1 MYFQIVVNITQ
12 INGIFDYHVPEE
24 LQESI
29 RPGCLVE
36 VPFGKQLVQGIVLQE
51 TEMPQVQETRP
62 IHSLLDSEPVVT
74 QAQMTLAQAL
84 AEKNLDTTAQFLSL
98 MIPPGVRKQ
107 ADTLF
112 TLNPD
117 KDSSD
122 LKLSPLQQKILERI
136 RTKGGKEGL
145 RGRQLDAHFR
155 NVDWK
160 VSMRSL
166 VRQEL
171 VFSRAVLPPPSVQP
185 KMVHTAQL
193 SCTPAEVE
201 KVFNKVGRQQA
212 LERRQKILNF
222 LKNEPWPVEVSWVYA
237 VSGGNLQDLKQLAKM
252 GLVTLGEAEFWRDP
266 LENIEWVPQEEPQLT
281 EGQKNV
287 WLPLQESIRD
297 KNLESPFVL
306 LGVTGSGKTEI
317 YMQAVKEVISQGKQ
331 AIILVPEIA
340 LTPQTVK
347 RFMARF
353 PGQVG
358 LVHSKLSEGERYD
371 TWRRARQGELSVIV
385 GPRSALFTPLPDPGL
400 IVIDEC
406 HDDSYYQNDFPPT
419 YDALETAVLYGQI
432 TQSCVI
438 LGSATPPVSL
448 LFKARRLGW
457 PVLELPKRIMAH
469 QEAFLQQMKTLGVKN
484 LPEKP
489 EKGHL
494 ELPAVQIVDMRQ
506 ELKAGNHSI
515 FSRSLTQS
523 IAQVLDAQQQAI
535 LFLNRRGKATY
546 VFCRDCGHSLRCPR
560 CDLPLTYHTS
570 GQEGVLIC
578 HTCNYRRKMPKKC
591 PNCGSARIR
600 QFGTGTEK
608 VESELQK
615 AFPDARILRWDA
627 GTTGSKGAHEIIL
640 SHFANH
646 RADILIGTQML
657 AKGLDLPL
665 VTLVGVIL
673 ADVGLNL
680 PDYRAGERVFQL
692 LTQVAGRAGRSPLGG
707 KVILQT
713 FDPSNYAIQAAA
725 GHDYQGF
732 YDLEI
737 KKRQEIAYPP
747 FSTLVRLEFRHQDPR
762 LASET
767 AKKMARQVEHWISE
781 GAFTSTRIIGPVPCF
796 FSRQMGKYRWQIILS
811 GPDPLQVLRGK
822 NLGEWKT
829 EVNPP
834 SLL

>member
-24 LQESI
+24 LAGKI

-51 TEMPQVQETRP
+51 IEMPQVQETKP
-62 IHSLLDSEPVVT
+62 IHALLDPEPVVT
-74 QAQMTLAQAL
+74 EAQMEFAHVL

-98 MIPPGVRKQ
+98 MIPTGVRKQ
-107 ADTLF
+107 ADTLYS
-112 TLNPD
+112 LNPD
-117 KDSSD
+117 KNPEEMS
-122 LKLSPLQQKILERI
+122 LSPLQQQIIQRI
-136 RTKGGKEGL
+136 QTKGGKDGL
-145 RGRQLDAHFR
+145 RGRQLETHFR
-155 NVDWK
+155 NVNWK
-160 VSMRSL
+160 VAMRSL
-166 VRQEL
+166 TRQGL
-171 VFSRAVLPPPSVQP
+171 VSARAILPPPSVQP
-185 KMVHTAQL
+185 KMVHTVQL
-193 SCTPAEVE
+193 SSTPAEIK
-201 KVFNKVGRQQA
+201 KVFDKVGRQKA

-222 LKNEPWPVEVSWVYA
+222 LQNEPWPVEVSWVYA
-237 VSGGNLQDLKQLAKM
+237 VSGGNLQDLKQLANM

-266 LENIEWVPQEEPQLT
+266 LENMEWVPQEEPQLT
-281 EGQKNV
+281 EGQEKV
-287 WLPLQESIRD
+287 WEPLQKAIQGN
-297 KNLESPFVL
+297 NLETPFVL

-317 YMQAVKEVISQGKQ
+317 YMQAVKEVISQGRQ
-331 AIILVPEIA
+331 AVILVPEIA

-347 RFMARF
+347 RFMSRF

-358 LVHSKLSEGERYD
+358 LIHSKLSEGERYD
-371 TWRRARQGELSVIV
+371 TWRKARQGELAVIV

-400 IVIDEC
+400 IVVDEC

-419 YDALETAVLYGQI
+419 YDALEAAVLYGQI

-448 LFKARRLGW
+448 LFKARRQGW

-469 QEAFLQQMKTLGVKN
+469 QEAIRQQMKTLGYQN
-484 LPEKP
+484 LPETQ

-494 ELPAVQIVDMRQ
+494 DLPAVQVVDMRQ
-506 ELKAGNHSI
+506 ELKAGNTSI
-515 FSRSLTQS
+515 FSRSLTES
-523 IAQVLDAQQQAI
+523 IKTVLHADQQAI

-560 CDLPLTYHTS
+560 CDLPLTYHIS

-591 PNCGSARIR
+591 PECGSARIR

-615 AFPDARILRWDA
+615 VFPDARILRWDA
-627 GTTGSKGAHEIIL
+627 GTTTAKGAHEIIL

-725 GHDYQGF
+725 GHNYEGF
-732 YDLEI
+732 YDQEI
-737 KKRQEIAYPP
+737 KKRQVIAYPP
-747 FSTLVRLEFRHQDPR
+747 FSNLVRLEFRHQDPR

-767 AKKMARQVEHWISE
+767 AKKMARQVEHWIAE
-781 GAFTSTRIIGPVPCF
+781 GGFTSTRIIGPVPCF

-811 GPDPLQVLRGK
+811 GPDPVQMLRGK